1 MTHKPWF
8 VLLAFGVILGIA
20 FPRHAGAHRLDEYL
34 QATRFSVEV
43 DRIVAE
49 INLTPGADV
58 AENVITTIDRDGNGE
73 VTASEA
79 AAYSEY
85 VVRSLSLAV
94 DGQPRSFA
102 LDVYRL
108 PSLAAMRRGE
118 GIIRLRAS
126 TNIRASVGPHR
137 LAYSNTHRSDIGVYL
152 VNALIPSDERIHI
165 TGQSRDMLQREFTLD
180 YAVSGSEADLD
191 LAAVWPPLAGLAL
204 AAAFHTLARRLN

>member
-1 MTHKPWF
+1 MTRRPWF
-8 VLLAFGVILGIA
+8 ALLAFGVILGIV

-34 QATRFSVEV
+34 QATRFSVEL

-58 AENVITTIDRDGNGE
+58 AEKVIATIDRDGNGE

-79 AAYSEY
+79 AAYAEY
-85 VVRSLSLAV
+85 VAKSLSLQV
-94 DGQPRSFA
+94 DGRPRSFA
-102 LDVYRL
+102 LDVYRV
-108 PSLAAMRRGE
+108 PSLAAMRGGE

-126 TNIRASVGPHR
+126 IDIRASVGSHR

-152 VNALIPSDERIHI
+152 VNALIPSNERIHI

-180 YAVSGSEADLD
+180 YAVSAPEADLD
-191 LAAVWPPLAGLAL
+191 LAAIWPPLAGLVL
-204 AAAFHTLARRLN
+204 AAAFHTVARRLN

>member
-1 MTHKPWF
+1 MPVHTDWTSTSRRRDSPLK
-8 VLLAFGVILGIA
+8 L
-20 FPRHAGAHRLDEYL
+20 
-34 QATRFSVEV
+34 

-58 AENVITTIDRDGNGE
+58 AEKVIATIDRDGDGE

-79 AAYSEY
+79 AAYAEY
-85 VVRSLSLAV
+85 VVKSLSLEV

-180 YAVSGSEADLD
+180 YAVSATEADLD
-191 LAAVWPPLAGLAL
+191 LAAVWPPLAGLVL
-204 AAAFHTLARRLN
+204 AAAFHTVARRLN

>member
-1 MTHKPWF
+1 MTHRPWSRCWRSE
-8 VLLAFGVILGIA
+8 LILGIA

-49 INLTPGADV
+49 ISLTPGADV
-58 AENVITTIDRDGNGE
+58 AEQVIATIDRDGNGE
-73 VTASEA
+73 VTASEG
-79 AAYSEY
+79 AAYAEY
-85 VVRSLSLAV
+85 VVKSLSLEV

-102 LDVYRL
+102 LDVYRM

-152 VNALIPSDERIHI
+152 VNALVPSDERIHI

-180 YAVSGSEADLD
+180 YAVSAPEADLD
-191 LAAVWPPLAGLAL
+191 LAAVWPPLAGWYWLP
-204 AAAFHTLARRLN
+204 RSMP